1 MTKFGDRS
9 NFKPSKI
16 SDVPPKQPFITR
28 WVKLLESS
36 ALRSLSRYGHLMLN
50 RFEVEHCRNAGKENG
65 YLVVTYDQFVEWGIP
80 RRFIKPTITEL
91 VNAKLLIIEH
101 RGRGHGGRGDP
112 SLYRLTY
119 LKSKFVPA
127 AGSPYFLEPTN
138 DWEKLETGSPK
149 SVKSNGARFTHSE
162 PNKSVFLGSRVGN
175 PVSSPVVNPK
185 KRQNGRN
192 P

>member
-1 MTKFGDRS
+1 M
-9 NFKPSKI
+9 
-16 SDVPPKQPFITR
+16 
-28 WVKLLESS
+28 LL
-36 ALRSLSRYGHLMLN
+36 

-80 RRFIKPTITEL
+80 RKFIKPTLSEL
-91 VNAKLLIIEH
+91 VNARLLIIEH
-101 RGRGHGGRGDP
+101 RGRGYSGRGDP

-138 DWEKLETGSPK
+138 DWEKLKTAAPNSPK
-149 SVKSNGARFTHSE
+149 RNGGRFIRSE
-162 PNKSVFLGSRVGN
+162 RNKIVFLGSPVVN
-175 PVSSPVVNPK
+175 PISSPVVNPMK
-185 KRQNGRN
+185 PRNGRN

>member
-1 MTKFGDRS
+1 MKKFGDRS

-16 SDVPPKQPFITR
+16 SDVPPKQPFIQR
-28 WVKLLESS
+28 WVGLLESL
-36 ALRSLSRYGHLMLN
+36 ALRSLSRRGHLMLL

-80 RRFIKPTITEL
+80 RRFIKRTIAEL
-91 VNAKLLIIEH
+91 VYAKLLIIEH

-138 DWEKLETGSPK
+138 DWEKLETAPAK
-149 SVKSNGARFTHSE
+149 SLKPNGARFTRGE
-162 PNKSVFLGSRVGN
+162 PNKSVFLGSPVVN
-175 PVSSPVVNPK
+175 PVSSPVVNPTK
-185 KRQNGRN
+185 QPNGRN